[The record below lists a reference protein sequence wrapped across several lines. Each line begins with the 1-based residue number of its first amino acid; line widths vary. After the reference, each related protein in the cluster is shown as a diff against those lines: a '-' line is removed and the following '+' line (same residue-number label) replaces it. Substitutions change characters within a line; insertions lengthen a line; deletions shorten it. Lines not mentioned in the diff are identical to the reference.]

1 MAKNNYR
8 MNVNQY
14 ANQEDNIRKAK
25 GNPNKNIHHKK
36 KNSNYGGYTAGS
48 YMAQRIMDK
57 ANQQER
63 VKLPTWL
70 KVWLGV
76 LFAAVIVVLILRLT
90 VYKDSIL
97 LNSLS
102 SLLLGITCL
111 SLFYIRRFKHTKKDS
126 GLYKAVTVIL
136 TLCGVIYTFM
146 GVVGLSSPAPTCLCP
161 SRDWPAPAAMTGA
174 PPWEPC
180 SRRCPRRR
188 ASLSAA

>member
-1 MAKNNYR
+1 MAKNKVYSQL
-8 MNVNQY
+8 NQY
-14 ANQEDNIRKAK
+14 ANREEEIRKAK
-25 GNPNKNIHHKK
+25 GNPNKNNHAKK
-36 KNSNYGGYTAGS
+36 KNSNYGGYTTGS
-48 YMAQRIMDK
+48 YMAQKIMDK

-102 SLLLGITCL
+102 SLLLGIACL

-136 TLCGVIYTFM
+136 TLCGVVYTFM
-146 GVVGLSSPAPTCLCP
+146 GAVGLLTLAGIL
-161 SRDWPAPAAMTGA
+161 
-174 PPWEPC
+174 
-180 SRRCPRRR
+180 
-188 ASLSAA
+188 

>member
-36 KNSNYGGYTAGS
+36 KNSNYGGYTAGN
-48 YMAQRIMDK
+48 YMAQKIMDK
-57 ANQQER
+57 ASQQER

-102 SLLLGITCL
+102 SLLLGIACL
-111 SLFYIRRFKHTKKDS
+111 SLFYIRRFKHTKKES
-126 GLYKAVTVIL
+126 AVYKIITVVL
-136 TLCGVIYTFM
+136 TVCGVIYTFM
-146 GVVGLSSPAPTCLCP
+146 GAVGLL
-161 SRDWPAPAAMTGA
+161 
-174 PPWEPC
+174 
-180 SRRCPRRR
+180 
-188 ASLSAA
+188 SLAGIL

>member
-14 ANQEDNIRKAK
+14 ANQEEAIRKAK
-25 GNPNKNIHHKK
+25 GNPNKNVHHKK
-36 KNSNYGGYTAGS
+36 KNSNYGGSATGA
-48 YMAQRIMDK
+48 YMAQK
-57 ANQQER
+57 VAEKVNKQER
-63 VKLPTWL
+63 VKLPIWL

-102 SLLLGITCL
+102 SLLLGIACL

-136 TLCGVIYTFM
+136 TLCGVVYTFM
-146 GVVGLSSPAPTCLCP
+146 GAVGLLTLAGIL
-161 SRDWPAPAAMTGA
+161 
-174 PPWEPC
+174 
-180 SRRCPRRR
+180 
-188 ASLSAA
+188 

>member
-126 GLYKAVTVIL
+126 SLYKAVTVIL

-146 GVVGLSSPAPTCLCP
+146 GVVGLLTLAGIL
-161 SRDWPAPAAMTGA
+161 
-174 PPWEPC
+174 
-180 SRRCPRRR
+180 
-188 ASLSAA
+188 